1 MILSQYDTIIF
12 DRMILGQY
20 DTILVLSYR
29 FQMNSTLVS
38 YEFKLQQYISSFVN
52 KIMHHLEVFSYL
64 IQPYQTFFHYWLL
77 QYSKVS
83 LSDLVES
90 DDRCWL
96 NKKFYEISIMENF
109 YSKTLPIIYAVMNS
123 NRFTFQII
131 LWGKNF
137 LK

>member
-1 MILSQYDTIIF
+1 M
-12 DRMILGQY
+12 
-20 DTILVLSYR
+20 
-29 FQMNSTLVS
+29 
-38 YEFKLQQYISSFVN
+38 
-52 KIMHHLEVFSYL
+52 
-64 IQPYQTFFHYWLL
+64 
-77 QYSKVS
+77 
-83 LSDLVES
+83 SDLVEP

-137 LK
+137 LKWCQTSLMSLRARNLSSGFNWHFWWKIDFGNPKNGLGHKISEEIIRSHCSKEWKSLLCLDNHFHFSKNQSLLKAKNNLVL